1 MKKAVSFYVDSSLK
15 FVLMAPSFIR
25 DEPSTCREGMGR
37 GGGEFACTNFF
48 PFNIVCRVI
57 FWRQLECSGHWHLP
71 RAGYFLKF
79 TCLAWIVLHILPIT
93 FLRRCLHDTRSSFIP
108 VRLHPGS
115 ILSIYI
121 CLHDTNQNC
130 IPERVIPERLHPGSR
145 IGSKFSFQNEICL
158 HVPPVSCKGGTG
170 SFRYGNKQVDWL
182 GWPADS
188 CFRSVDAFTAFSF
201 QNENVHVNVKHTMRV
216 VLEWNSFRYHVN
228 TTSHEA
234 F

>member
-1 MKKAVSFYVDSSLK
+1 MTRPTKTNKNWKQNQPCKNSVLYVHR
-15 FVLMAPSFIR
+15 F
-25 DEPSTCREGMGR
+25 
-37 GGGEFACTNFF
+37 
-48 PFNIVCRVI
+48 
-57 FWRQLECSGHWHLP
+57 
-71 RAGYFLKF
+71 
-79 TCLAWIVLHILPIT
+79 
-93 FLRRCLHDTRSSFIP
+93 RRCLHDTRSSFIP

-182 GWPADS
+182 SWPADS
-188 CFRSVDAFTAFSF
+188 CFRSVDTFTAFSF
-201 QNENVHVNVKHTMRV
+201 KNENIHVNEKQTMRG

-228 TTSHEA
+228 TTLLPLDRSYSIPHAVILKMEIPCHRYSRN
-234 F
+234 

>member
-1 MKKAVSFYVDSSLK
+1 MI
-15 FVLMAPSFIR
+15 PIR
-25 DEPSTCREGMGR
+25 R
-37 GGGEFACTNFF
+37 
-48 PFNIVCRVI
+48 
-57 FWRQLECSGHWHLP
+57 
-71 RAGYFLKF
+71 
-79 TCLAWIVLHILPIT
+79 
-93 FLRRCLHDTRSSFIP
+93 LRRCLHDTRSSFIP

-130 IPERVIPERLHPGSR
+130 IPERVVPERLHPGSR

-158 HVPPVSCKGGTG
+158 HVPSVSCKGGTG

-201 QNENVHVNVKHTMRV
+201 QNENVYVNVKQTMRV
-216 VLEWNSFRYHVN
+216 VLERNSFRYHVN
-228 TTSHEA
+228 TTWDELFFWIWGQDELWAKLRLCLILLSARLCIRRANRRRITHLSQTDNSSVEFIPWRIIRLA
-234 F
+234 G

>member
-1 MKKAVSFYVDSSLK
+1 MQFHQWLTKHYKWAKYKQNWKNQDWPLKIWFLHRRSLK
-15 FVLMAPSFIR
+15 FVSNVTSAAPLFYKCAFLSLHHQ
-25 DEPSTCREGMGR
+25 CYLYW
-37 GGGEFACTNFF
+37 
-48 PFNIVCRVI
+48 RV
-57 FWRQLECSGHWHLP
+57 G
-71 RAGYFLKF
+71 
-79 TCLAWIVLHILPIT
+79 
-93 FLRRCLHDTRSSFIP
+93 RCLHDTRSSFIP

-121 CLHDTNQNC
+121 CLLDTNQNC

-201 QNENVHVNVKHTMRV
+201 QNENVHVNVKQTMRV

-228 TTSHEA
+228 TT
-234 F
+234 

>member
-1 MKKAVSFYVDSSLK
+1 MVCCSPVGYG
-15 FVLMAPSFIR
+15 VLL
-25 DEPSTCREGMGR
+25 T
-37 GGGEFACTNFF
+37 F
-48 PFNIVCRVI
+48 P
-57 FWRQLECSGHWHLP
+57 
-71 RAGYFLKF
+71 A
-79 TCLAWIVLHILPIT
+79 LA
-93 FLRRCLHDTRSSFIP
+93 LRRSRLGRCLHDTRSSFIP

-182 GWPADS
+182 G
-188 CFRSVDAFTAFSF
+188 
-201 QNENVHVNVKHTMRV
+201 
-216 VLEWNSFRYHVN
+216 
-228 TTSHEA
+228 
-234 F
+234 

>member
-1 MKKAVSFYVDSSLK
+1 MPPPNIFKIIKNWQEKVSPHPNIESLMVPPPPPPQSHSCSAV
-15 FVLMAPSFIR
+15 P
-25 DEPSTCREGMGR
+25 
-37 GGGEFACTNFF
+37 EFA
-48 PFNIVCRVI
+48 
-57 FWRQLECSGHWHLP
+57 H
-71 RAGYFLKF
+71 FLHG
-79 TCLAWIVLHILPIT
+79 ASLHP
-93 FLRRCLHDTRSSFIP
+93 RRCLHDTRSSFIP

-182 GWPADS
+182 G
-188 CFRSVDAFTAFSF
+188 
-201 QNENVHVNVKHTMRV
+201 
-216 VLEWNSFRYHVN
+216 
-228 TTSHEA
+228 
-234 F
+234 

>member
-1 MKKAVSFYVDSSLK
+1 MTMEMRDNKGIMRDN
-15 FVLMAPSFIR
+15 IR
-25 DEPSTCREGMGR
+25 Q
-37 GGGEFACTNFF
+37 
-48 PFNIVCRVI
+48 V
-57 FWRQLECSGHWHLP
+57 
-71 RAGYFLKF
+71 
-79 TCLAWIVLHILPIT
+79 
-93 FLRRCLHDTRSSFIP
+93 RRCLHDTRSSFIP
-108 VRLHPGS
+108 VRLHSGS

-182 GWPADS
+182 GWPSDS
-188 CFRSVDAFTAFSF
+188 WFRSVDAFTAFSF
-201 QNENVHVNVKHTMRV
+201 QNENFHVNVDKSMRV

-228 TTSHEA
+228 TTLLNIFGVSTYDCANENYRKTVVIWFTGHRKLHASSCGSHSV
-234 F
+234 

>member
-1 MKKAVSFYVDSSLK
+1 MLSYRSTWK
-15 FVLMAPSFIR
+15 FVTTL
-25 DEPSTCREGMGR
+25 EKCREALGC
-37 GGGEFACTNFF
+37 ASCYSTLLLCTYKF
-48 PFNIVCRVI
+48 
-57 FWRQLECSGHWHLP
+57 P
-71 RAGYFLKF
+71 RAS
-79 TCLAWIVLHILPIT
+79 I
-93 FLRRCLHDTRSSFIP
+93 RRCLHDTRSSFIP

-158 HVPPVSCKGGTG
+158 HVPPVLCKGGTG

-201 QNENVHVNVKHTMRV
+201 QNENVHVNVKQNHASRSGMKFIPVSCKHHLTQHSARTRSIF
-216 VLEWNSFRYHVN
+216 L
-228 TTSHEA
+228 
-234 F
+234 

>member
-1 MKKAVSFYVDSSLK
+1 MSKLAHWLSTVPELGAVNLSVRNGKSTIQFGQRANATLITEFNRKIINWLQCLNRNRAMTVPDTAPNGIEFGAVKAR
-15 FVLMAPSFIR
+15 LMS
-25 DEPSTCREGMGR
+25 
-37 GGGEFACTNFF
+37 
-48 PFNIVCRVI
+48 
-57 FWRQLECSGHWHLP
+57 
-71 RAGYFLKF
+71 K
-79 TCLAWIVLHILPIT
+79 
-93 FLRRCLHDTRSSFIP
+93 LRRCLHDTRSSFIP

-130 IPERVIPERLHPGSR
+130 ITEWVIPERLHPDSR

-158 HVPPVSCKGGTG
+158 HVPPVSCKGGMG

-188 CFRSVDAFTAFSF
+188 CFRSVDAFAAFSF
-201 QNENVHVNVKHTMRV
+201 QNENVHVNVKQTMRV

-228 TTSHEA
+228 TT
-234 F
+234 

>member
-1 MKKAVSFYVDSSLK
+1 MSL
-15 FVLMAPSFIR
+15 
-25 DEPSTCREGMGR
+25 
-37 GGGEFACTNFF
+37 
-48 PFNIVCRVI
+48 
-57 FWRQLECSGHWHLP
+57 HLP
-71 RAGYFLKF
+71 VIRS
-79 TCLAWIVLHILPIT
+79 VLFSVKDSHSQPREYCKW
-93 FLRRCLHDTRSSFIP
+93 LRRCLHDTRSSFIP

-130 IPERVIPERLHPGSR
+130 IQERVIPERLHPGSR
-145 IGSKFSFQNEICL
+145 IGSKFLFQNEICL
-158 HVPPVSCKGGTG
+158 HVPPMSCKGGTG

-201 QNENVHVNVKHTMRV
+201 QNENVHVNVKQTMRV

-228 TTSHEA
+228 TTLIKCLNSSFNVLFFTQSYVLVTKRHWKERRNIQRDSV
-234 F
+234 